1 LAKTVNIQP
10 GLAARFSNASIACPY
25 GKLLEILGK
34 PHTLEILYGL
44 GIRSPLRFTEVQ
56 KYLDLQPKTVS
67 ARLRELVKLGIV
79 ARHAYNE
86 IPPRVDYELTPKGRD
101 LGKMFDALQGW
112 ARKYGY
118 DEQPVHRSRAPNGLK
133 PAGTCFSEI
142 KPKTN
147 RQTLRDTLQ

>member
-1 LAKTVNIQP
+1 MEHAESNYPIRKWDQKQLAKTVNIQP

-44 GIRSPLRFTEVQ
+44 GIRSPLRFTELQ
-56 KYLDLQPKTVS
+56 KYLNMQPKTVS

-79 ARHAYNE
+79 ARHSYNE
-86 IPPRVDYELTPKGRD
+86 IPPRVDYELTQKGRD
-101 LGKMFDALQGW
+101 LGKMFDALHGW

-118 DEQPVHRSRAPNGLK
+118 DERPTKRN
-133 PAGTCFSEI
+133 C
-142 KPKTN
+142 
-147 RQTLRDTLQ
+147 